1 MELYMDNSDVIDM
14 VARETGVE
22 EGVVTL
28 VVDMLDSSGSVLSL
42 GDINDVVRYEIEVM
56 TEEEVIDTY
65 GYDMDD
71 NEGVMEYLE
80 YNTIVYGTTNDNTI
94 VFASF

>member
-1 MELYMDNSDVIDM
+1 MELYMDNSDVADL

-22 EGVVTL
+22 EGVVAL
-28 VVDMLDSSGSVLSL
+28 VVDMLDSSGSIFSL
-42 GDINDVVRYEIEVM
+42 GDINDVVRYELEVM

-65 GYDMDD
+65 DMDD
-71 NEGVMEYLE
+71 DEDVMDYLE
-80 YNTIVYGTTNDNTI
+80 YNTIVYGTTESGLI

>member
-1 MELYMDNSDVIDM
+1 MELYMNNSDVADL

-22 EGVVTL
+22 EGVVAL

-42 GDINDVVRYEIEVM
+42 GDINDVVRYELEVM

-65 GYDMDD
+65 DMDD
-71 NEGVMEYLE
+71 DEDVMDYLE
-80 YNTIVYGTTNDNTI
+80 YNTIVYGTTESGLI

>member
-1 MELYMDNSDVIDM
+1 MELYMDNSDVTDL

-22 EGVVTL
+22 EGVVAL
-28 VVDMLDSSGSVLSL
+28 VVDMLDSSGSILSL
-42 GDINDVVRYEIEVM
+42 GDINDVVRYELEVM

-65 GYDMDD
+65 DMDD
-71 NEGVMEYLE
+71 DEDVMDYLE
-80 YNTIVYGTTNDNTI
+80 YNTIVYGTTESGLI

>member
-1 MELYMDNSDVIDM
+1 MELYMDNSDVTDLVM
-14 VARETGVE
+14 HETGADIE
-22 EGVVTL
+22 VVTL

-42 GDINDVVRYEIEVM
+42 GDINDVVRYEVEVM

-65 GYDMDD
+65 DMDD
-71 NEGVMEYLE
+71 DEDVMDYLE
-80 YNTIVYGTTNDNTI
+80 YNTIVYGTTESGLI

>member
-1 MELYMDNSDVIDM
+1 MELYMDNSDVTDL
-14 VARETGVE
+14 VAHETGADIE
-22 EGVVTL
+22 VVTL

-42 GDINDVVRYEIEVM
+42 GDINDVVRYEVESM

-65 GYDMDD
+65 DMDD
-71 NEGVMEYLE
+71 DEDVMEYLE
-80 YNTIVYGTTNDNTI
+80 YNTIVYGTTESGLI